1 MKITIQ
7 KSHYAFNRARKHLTT
22 KSLTKFKKKQGLGEQ
37 LKNNKM
43 QSWRSYVLSI
53 TSQTTSEVCR
63 IKLVNGL
70 QSSSNIQFLET
81 DGKFVTQ
88 SYDIA
93 NLLAEYK
100 ENSINKNNSSSYPTN
115 YDTYI
120 Y

>member
-1 MKITIQ
+1 MDHHSTRNNIRKNDTGLTGTM
-7 KSHYAFNRARKHLTT
+7 HYDIF
-22 KSLTKFKKKQGLGEQ
+22 
-37 LKNNKM
+37 
-43 QSWRSYVLSI
+43 RSI
-53 TSQTTSEVCR
+53 
-63 IKLVNGL
+63 NGL

-81 DGKFVTQ
+81 DDGKFVTQ